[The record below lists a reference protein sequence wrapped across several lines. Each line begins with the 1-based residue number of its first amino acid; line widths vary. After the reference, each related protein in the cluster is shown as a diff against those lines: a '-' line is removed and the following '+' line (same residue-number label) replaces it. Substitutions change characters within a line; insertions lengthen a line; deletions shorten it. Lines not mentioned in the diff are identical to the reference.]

1 MLLFYGTLH
10 MHATRIKMHACQY
23 ATVLVYSFS
32 SVHYKPTG
40 IEKFYCGL
48 MCFQCSLI
56 QKRGAALLVQS
67 ISEYMSTPD
76 THNVIY

>member
-1 MLLFYGTLH
+1 

-23 ATVLVYSFS
+23 ATVLVDNVS

-40 IEKFYCGL
+40 IEEKFYCGP

-76 THNVIY
+76 TVFTSNAL